1 MVLIALILAVFLFER
16 IRGWQLYRT
25 TLFLPYLLPI
35 TVVGLIFSYIF
46 QLSGVLNEFLNL
58 IGLKFLA
65 LDWLG
70 STRYALPTLMFVI
83 IWKEVGFGM
92 VLFLARLMSVEEEL
106 FDAAKIDGANWWQ
119 LQWNI
124 TVPQLAT
131 VIEFFT
137 VVSVI
142 TMLSWVFNY
151 VFVMT
156 GGGPGNSTM
165 VTELFVYLTGFRY
178 NQMNIASAVSV
189 LLLLVTGFFIFLE
202 LRLRASTQLCGGL
215 LMSAGAQIQ
224 RWIAILV
231 RQGSVIL
238 ATIISLFPV
247 YFMAVSS
254 FKTKSEYIQNK
265 WGLPSSLFLDNFNT
279 ALAGEKFFI
288 RFANSAILTVLSVG
302 VSLVIA
308 CLAAYAFARMEF
320 PGKDTLFNLVL
331 SLMVVPPVV
340 MVVPL
345 FVSMVRWG
353 LVNTYQGTSIIY
365 IGLLLPFSV
374 YMMTNFFRTIP
385 REIIEASRI
394 DGCSNL
400 GVFWRIMMPLSAPAV
415 ITLVV
420 VNALWVWNELL
431 IALIFMQKDSMKTLM
446 VGIAA
451 MRSRN
456 YVDIPAT
463 MAGLLIATIPIVIVY
478 LFGQRYFI
486 RGLTGGAVK

>member
-1 MVLIALILAVFLFER
+1 MLSRTSKSGLNNPESDSTIGKGGTLSLSYRPRTKFWRKLEPWLYLAPMLVAILFVFGYPLVSLVILSFQRKLSGINTFVGFTNYRALFKDDVFIQAATNNLKLLITVPIMVFIALILAVFLFER

-70 STRYALPTLMFVI
+70 STRYALSTLMFVI

-202 LRLRASTQLCGGL
+202 LRLRNSGGSTE
-215 LMSAGAQIQ
+215 
-224 RWIAILV
+224 
-231 RQGSVIL
+231 VI
-238 ATIISLFPV
+238 
-247 YFMAVSS
+247 
-254 FKTKSEYIQNK
+254 
-265 WGLPSSLFLDNFNT
+265 
-279 ALAGEKFFI
+279 
-288 RFANSAILTVLSVG
+288 
-302 VSLVIA
+302 
-308 CLAAYAFARMEF
+308 
-320 PGKDTLFNLVL
+320 
-331 SLMVVPPVV
+331 
-340 MVVPL
+340 
-345 FVSMVRWG
+345 
-353 LVNTYQGTSIIY
+353 
-365 IGLLLPFSV
+365 
-374 YMMTNFFRTIP
+374 
-385 REIIEASRI
+385 
-394 DGCSNL
+394 
-400 GVFWRIMMPLSAPAV
+400 
-415 ITLVV
+415 
-420 VNALWVWNELL
+420 
-431 IALIFMQKDSMKTLM
+431 
-446 VGIAA
+446 
-451 MRSRN
+451 
-456 YVDIPAT
+456 
-463 MAGLLIATIPIVIVY
+463 
-478 LFGQRYFI
+478 
-486 RGLTGGAVK
+486 